1 MDPRF
6 AKKGVGGNMPW
17 VYVPPWRLQLV
28 EEKALVGPREPS
40 PRKLPGTVLGIFK
53 TLFLS
58 YSSYTWHIISLR
70 TTFLFNCSQP
80 HPPPPPK
87 SLPPNLLAGITCYNF
102 SRQLKFSVHWIYS
115 ILFLKCPSYEE
126 LWKKYIKCLNSGVY
140 KHGVYKQWD

>member
-53 TLFLS
+53 TLFWAILAI
-58 YSSYTWHIISLR
+58 HGILLALER
-70 TTFLFNCSQP
+70 LFFLIAHNL
-80 HPPPPPK
+80 PPPPITTTK
-87 SLPPNLLAGITCYNF
+87 SISGDYLLQFFKTIEILCTLNLFHFIF
-102 SRQLKFSVHWIYS
+102 KMS
-115 ILFLKCPSYEE
+115 ILWGIMKEIY
-126 LWKKYIKCLNSGVY
+126 
-140 KHGVYKQWD
+140 

>member
-17 VYVPPWRLQLV
+17 AYVPPWRLQLV

-53 TLFLS
+53 TLFWAILAI
-58 YSSYTWHIISLR
+58 HGILLALER
-70 TTFLFNCSQP
+70 LFFLIAHNLT
-80 HPPPPPK
+80 PPSP